1 MIGLLDEAAIHHSGA
16 GATLEMAKR
25 AANYSSVSLVSAL
38 AFMGTAAIKKLTP
51 ATSDTAGI
59 HALIFGGVL
68 NKKNREYLKSWI
80 AAMPDDG
87 IKVVA
92 LHWGIE
98 KQTIPTPYQVSLAR
112 ACIDAGADIVWGHHP
127 HVLQGA
133 ELYKGKPILYSM
145 GNLISRKEGPTGLVR
160 LYYVDEK
167 LQGFRFLPLDIKGM
181 RVAPV
186 AEKSVKSRLAEYKKL
201 SAAIQKR
208 FPNKFSRAL
217 YGWPLVVERR

>member
-1 MIGLLDEAAIHHSGA
+1 
-16 GATLEMAKR
+16 
-25 AANYSSVSLVSAL
+25 
-38 AFMGTAAIKKLTP
+38 
-51 ATSDTAGI
+51 
-59 HALIFGGVL
+59 
-68 NKKNREYLKSWI
+68 
-80 AAMPDDG
+80 
-87 IKVVA
+87 
-92 LHWGIE
+92 
-98 KQTIPTPYQVSLAR
+98 
-112 ACIDAGADIVWGHHP
+112 
-127 HVLQGA
+127 
-133 ELYKGKPILYSM
+133 M

-160 LYYVDEK
+160 LYYVDDK